1 MRSSGPSRP
10 EDRNRPMGPEPT
22 NRRGLLRALVQ
33 SAGQVFGDFT
43 DAVNAGQ
50 DAAERAMPAPEPP
63 APPPK
68 LTQMVPVPRTLTMAE
83 LDDLVAQEGLADRRD
98 ALRALVRPATRLT
111 PTLGAG
117 PNRSWIG
124 PPADPPV
131 AQAERDA
138 APPGATLA
146 PVAEI
151 DLADEALAD
160 GPLAGA
166 GRLRVLTETA
176 TDGPLEPCRRAQLS
190 LLEWPGPSPGRS
202 VHLSTDLTL
211 PRVWAAPVQRLELDA
226 REHAAYVRLRERLAE
241 EQGVT
246 ADDAEADTAAVHHL
260 LGYPTETSGTMPLAC
275 ELASRGLAPD
285 TAPGDVPADAEAAA
299 ERWRLLLQ
307 LTHDAASGVRLG
319 DGVARLFFWIDR
331 DRLERRDFSEV
342 WAIAR

>member
-1 MRSSGPSRP
+1 
-10 EDRNRPMGPEPT
+10 MGPEPT

-63 APPPK
+63 APPPE
-68 LTQMVPVPRTLTMAE
+68 LTQMAPVPRTLTMAE
-83 LDDLVAQEGLADRRD
+83 FDALVAEAGLEERRE

-124 PPADPPV
+124 PPAGPPV
-131 AQAERDA
+131 AQAVPDTAVTE
-138 APPGATLA
+138 ATPA

-151 DLADEALAD
+151 DLADPALAD
-160 GPLAGA
+160 GPLAGT
-166 GRLRVLTETA
+166 GRLRVLIDTA
-176 TDGPLEPCRRAQLS
+176 APAGPLEPCRRAELS
-190 LLEWPGPSPGRS
+190 VVEEPGPSPGRS
-202 VHLSTDLTL
+202 VHLSTELTL
-211 PRVWAAPVQRLELDA
+211 PRVWAAPVQVLELDA
-226 REHAAYVRLRERLAE
+226 REHDAYVRLRERVAE

-246 ADDAEADTAAVHHL
+246 AEDADAQGTAVHHV

-275 ELASRGLAPD
+275 ELASRGLDPDMAPV
-285 TAPGDVPADAEAAA
+285 DVPQDAAAAA

-307 LTHDAASGVRLG
+307 ITQDAASRVTLGGGVT
-319 DGVARLFFWIDR
+319 RLFFWIDGE
-331 DRLERRDFSEV
+331 RLERRDFSEV